1 MNKKK
6 IINKFKF
13 KFSRKSLRK
22 VPRQIVDSNI
32 YRKLIRIINIANG
45 KINITYQAALQELN
59 EFKKMT
65 MQAKVSDQY
74 ALGAFKSIIDNRF
87 RAKADAGVTL

>member
-1 MNKKK
+1 MNKKRF
-6 IINKFKF
+6 INKCN
-13 KFSRKSLRK
+13 FSRKGLRK
-22 VPRQIVDSNI
+22 VPRQNRVDGDKI
-32 YRKLIRIINIANG
+32 YEKLIRIINIANG
-45 KINITYQAALQELN
+45 KINLTHQAALQELN

-87 RAKADAGVTL
+87 CAKADAGVTL